1 MYFFEIDEPEF
12 LKFAEYNNA
21 KIQNWKNEQ
30 KKDGFLIS
38 REENIEEHC
47 LCNKCL
53 FSSVIT

>member
-1 MYFFEIDEPEF
+1 M
-12 LKFAEYNNA
+12 LKYKTE
-21 KIQNWKNEQ
+21 KMNE